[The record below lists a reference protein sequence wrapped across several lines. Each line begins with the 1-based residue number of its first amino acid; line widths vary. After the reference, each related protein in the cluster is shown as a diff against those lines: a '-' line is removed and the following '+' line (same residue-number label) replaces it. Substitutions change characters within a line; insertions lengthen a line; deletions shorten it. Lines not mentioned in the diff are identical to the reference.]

1 MARKIDSTQI
11 KSLGNLL
18 IPGDKII
25 IESNG
30 RISANVTVSTFEIY
44 ALDDISY
51 QFDGDKTVFN
61 LAVNTANISS
71 IINNTIVDSK
81 DLEVAING
89 SILMPYVQQLTW
101 PWITPYDSFRGFRVV
116 NDNIIFYTA
125 PSPGFQ
131 CSIILRNTSRS
142 AQQRRYPF
150 TPSSIA
156 LGD

>member
-1 MARKIDSTQI
+1 MARKIDSIQI

-18 IPGDKII
+18 TPGERID
-25 IESNG
+25 IEANG
-30 RISANVTVSTFEIY
+30 RISANITSIYTEIY

-51 QFDGDKTVFN
+51 QFDGTKTVFD
-61 LAVNTANISS
+61 LAVNTANITSV
-71 IINNTIVDSK
+71 INNTIVDSK
-81 DLEVAING
+81 DLEVAVNG
-89 SILMPYVQQLTW
+89 SILTPYVQQLTW
-101 PWITPYDSFRGFRVV
+101 PWITPYDSFKGFRVV
-116 NDNIIFYTA
+116 GNKIIFYTA

-131 CSIILRNTSRS
+131 CSIILRNTSKI

>member
-1 MARKIDSTQI
+1 MSRKIDSTQI

-18 IPGDKII
+18 IAGDKILL
-25 IESNG
+25 ESNG
-30 RISANVTVSTFEIY
+30 RISVNVYEIY

-89 SILMPYVQQLTW
+89 LILMPYVQQLTW

-116 NDNIIFYTA
+116 NNNIIFYTA
-125 PSPGFQ
+125 PSSGFQ